1 MYFDIIVIGGGHAG
15 IEAIFVSTKIVKK
28 VLLITFSK
36 KNIGE
41 MSCNPSIGGIGK
53 SHLVKEIDALG
64 GLMGKVADLSGIHF
78 KILNSSKGDAVKST
92 RIQVDKEIYK
102 KKTLDILNKIKNL
115 IIYEDEVINLIIKKN
130 KVIGVKTKKRS
141 IYSKVVIL
149 STGTFLNSKIFIGK
163 KIYKGGRLND
173 NYSELLAENLIKY
186 PFKYGY
192 LKTGTPP
199 RIKYDSVKLDNLKKQ
214 YSENI
219 KGFSFLEMYKKKNKL
234 KKVNCYLTYTNNLT
248 HKIIKNNIKSSPL
261 YNGIIK
267 SIGPRYCPS
276 LEDKVINF
284 SDKKKHNIF
293 LEQENLF
300 KDIIYP
306 NGISNSFPIE
316 IQNKIVKSIKGMEY
330 SIILKPGY
338 AVEYLYIDPKDLYKS
353 LESKIIKNLFL
364 AGQIN
369 GTTGYEEAASQGIV
383 AGINASLKVNN
394 KNIRF
399 IPNRE
404 NSYMGVLIDDLCIK
418 GINEPYRMFTSRSEY
433 RLFLREDNADYRLTP
448 IGYKLGLI
456 NNKRWYIFKKKMSLI
471 KENYNFLKDKEIF
484 IEKIFKKI
492 KYKNIFNN
500 SNKIKIKSIISNYG
514 ISLKEIIHL
523 FKKKI
528 KNKFLKEVEILIK
541 YKGYLDKQKV
551 EINKLSFYKK
561 TIIPND
567 IDYNKI
573 CNLSKEIIQKLSKYK
588 PKCLYDAYMIS
599 GVTPSSI
606 INIYIYI
613 KKNYKID
620 IYKYY

>member
-1 MYFDIIVIGGGHAG
+1 MYFDVIVVGAGHAG
-15 IEAIFVSTKIVKK
+15 VEAVFVSTKIVKK

-64 GLMGKVADLSGIHF
+64 GLMGRVADLSGIHF

-102 KKTLDILNKIKNL
+102 KKILNILNKIKNL
-115 IIYEDEVINLIIKKN
+115 TIYEDEVIDLIIKNYKI
-130 KVIGVKTKKRS
+130 IGIKTKKRN
-141 IYSKVVIL
+141 IYSKSVIL
-149 STGTFLNSKIFIGK
+149 STGTFLDSKIFIGN
-163 KIYKGGRLND
+163 KIYTGGRLND
-173 NYSELLAENLIKY
+173 NSSELLAENLIKY
-186 PFKYGY
+186 NFRYGY

-199 RIKYDSVKLDNLKKQ
+199 RIKYNSVNFNILKKQ

-219 KGFSFLEMYKKKNKL
+219 KGFSFLKMYKKNNKF
-234 KKVNCYLTYTNNLT
+234 KKINCYLTYTNDLT
-248 HKIIKNNIKSSPL
+248 HKIIKDNIKSSPL
-261 YNGIIK
+261 YNGSIK

-276 LEDKVINF
+276 LEDKIINF
-284 SDKKKHNIF
+284 PDKKKHNIF
-293 LEQENLF
+293 LESENLF
-300 KDIIYP
+300 KNIIYP

-316 IQNKIVKSIKGMEY
+316 IQNKIIKSIKGMEHA
-330 SIILKPGY
+330 IILKPGY
-338 AVEYLYIDPKDLYKS
+338 AVEYLYIDPKYLYKN

-369 GTTGYEEAASQGIV
+369 GTTGYEEAASQGII

-394 KNIRF
+394 KKKKF

-404 NSYMGVLIDDLCIK
+404 NSYIGVLIDDLCIK

-456 NNKRWYIFKKKMSLI
+456 NNRRWYIFKKKMYLI
-471 KENYNFLKDKEIF
+471 KKNYNFFKNKEIS
-484 IEKIFKKI
+484 IKKIFKKI
-492 KYKNIFNN
+492 NNKNIFNK
-500 SNKIKIKSIISNYG
+500 SNKIKIKSIIYNYG
-514 ISLKEIIHL
+514 ISLKEIIYL
-523 FKKKI
+523 FKKKVV
-528 KNKFLKEVEILIK
+528 NKFLKEVEILIK
-541 YKGYLDKQKV
+541 YKGYLDKQKL
-551 EINKLSFYKK
+551 EISKLSFYKK
-561 TIIPND
+561 TIIPNN
-567 IDYNKI
+567 INYNKI
-573 CNLSKEIIQKLSKYK
+573 NNLSKEIIQKLNKYK

-613 KKNYKID
+613 KK
-620 IYKYY
+620 KYNINIINI